1 MFLGNCVLKMC
12 SKFTV
17 EHLCHSVISIKLLC
31 NFIEIML
38 RHEFFLVNFA
48 ANFQNTCSY
57 TSEGL
62 LLSNIRFGWNLV
74 SENVEIGFVENRNFF
89 GNVNVREELFPIEIV
104 NSSSDK
110 DRILC
115 SVVTDFFR
123 IFLKITDH

>member
-1 MFLGNCVLKMC
+1 
-12 SKFTV
+12 
-17 EHLCHSVISIKLLC
+17 
-31 NFIEIML
+31 ML

-48 ANFQNTCSY
+48 VNFQNTCSY